1 MNYILYD
8 GAFREALLPF
18 TFTRPVADIRIG
30 ILTIR
35 EKWEKYLR
43 LTTTT
48 LTEEYLSDKFPMLEM
63 EGNIFINA
71 GYLPNQEFF
80 KAVKN
85 LKANQ
90 KVVCNED
97 ILAFYSTEDQDEV
110 DFDSY
115 ESIVLEN
122 IECIEHKWD
131 LFLKNEYAIQQD
143 FELLTTDEISM
154 EIPEGV
160 QAINKEQIFIEEGAT
175 IFPCILNASSGPIY
189 IGKEATILDG
199 ALIRGPFALGE
210 KALIKMGAKIY
221 GATTVGPNS
230 KVGGE
235 IKNSII
241 FGNSNKGHEGYL
253 GNSVVGEWC
262 NFGADTNISN
272 LKNTFSKVRLWS
284 YEEEIYEDTQQMFCG
299 LMMGDHS
306 KTGINAM
313 FNTGTVVG
321 VSANIFGSDLP
332 EKFIPSFTWGGN
344 KLVDVYNLKKA
355 IRTATKMMELSHQ
368 EISEQDKMILEEV
381 YHQTKKY
388 RNKIEN

>member
-1 MNYILYD
+1 
-8 GAFREALLPF
+8 
-18 TFTRPVADIRIG
+18 
-30 ILTIR
+30 
-35 EKWEKYLR
+35 
-43 LTTTT
+43 
-48 LTEEYLSDKFPMLEM
+48 
-63 EGNIFINA
+63 
-71 GYLPNQEFF
+71 
-80 KAVKN
+80 
-85 LKANQ
+85 
-90 KVVCNED
+90 
-97 ILAFYSTEDQDEV
+97 
-110 DFDSY
+110 
-115 ESIVLEN
+115 
-122 IECIEHKWD
+122 
-131 LFLKNEYAIQQD
+131 
-143 FELLTTDEISM
+143 
-154 EIPEGV
+154 
-160 QAINKEQIFIEEGAT
+160 
-175 IFPCILNASSGPIY
+175 
-189 IGKEATILDG
+189 
-199 ALIRGPFALGE
+199 
-210 KALIKMGAKIY
+210 MGAKIY
-221 GATTVGPNS
+221 GATTVGPNC

-235 IKNSII
+235 IKNSIL
-241 FGNSNKGHEGYL
+241 FANSNKGHEGYL

-368 EISEQDKMILEEV
+368 EISEQDKIILEEV